1 MDMKIVIYKIY
12 EFKIDLIVNS
22 LLKIPSR
29 LIIKT
34 FYLIILLSNL
44 TLDRGWFSN
53 DYQFNYF

>member
-44 TLDRGWFSN
+44 TLDRG
-53 DYQFNYF
+53 